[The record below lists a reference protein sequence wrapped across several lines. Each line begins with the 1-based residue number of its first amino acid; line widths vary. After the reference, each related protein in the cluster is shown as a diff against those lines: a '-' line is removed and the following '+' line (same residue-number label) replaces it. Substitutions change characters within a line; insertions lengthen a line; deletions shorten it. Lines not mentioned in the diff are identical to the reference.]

1 MGFNQMGGIKVISGF
16 KLGGKN
22 QLDVRATM
30 DTISDRDDLVT
41 GGNAPEGLRV
51 YVKETKKLYVYNGTS
66 WNVVGGAEVFTGATT
81 EQDGTSG
88 SVPAPAKEDKDK
100 FLRADGVWALP
111 SAEGGVGSLTDLGVT
126 ASAAELNY
134 MTGVTSSVQDQINTL
149 SADKL
154 SVDTVWGAESLPLPS
169 FD

>member
-1 MGFNQMGGIKVISGF
+1 MALQLSGISVASGF
-16 KLGGKN
+16 ALAGAKP
-22 QLDVRATM
+22 LDVREIL
-30 DTISDRDDLVT
+30 DTLSDRDELVT
-41 GGNAPEGLRV
+41 LGMCPEGFRI

-111 SAEGGVGSLTDLGVT
+111 SVEGGVGSLTDLGVT

-149 SADKL
+149 SADKM
-154 SVDTVWGAESLPLPS
+154 SVDTAWGAESSPLPS

>member
-1 MGFNQMGGIKVISGF
+1 MALQLSGISVAAGFALKGQKP
-16 KLGGKN
+16 
-22 QLDVRATM
+22 LDAREIL
-30 DTISDRDDLVT
+30 DTIEDRDALVT
-41 GGNAPEGLRV
+41 NFMCPEGFRV

-111 SAEGGVGSLTDLGVT
+111 SVEGGVGSLTDLGVT

-134 MTGVTSSVQDQINTL
+134 MTGVTSSVQDQINML
-149 SADKL
+149 SADKM
-154 SVDTVWGAESLPLPS
+154 SVDTAWGAESLPLPS

>member
-1 MGFNQMGGIKVISGF
+1 MALQLSGISVASGF
-16 KLGGKN
+16 ALQGAKP
-22 QLDVRATM
+22 LDVREIL
-30 DTISDRDDLVT
+30 DTLSDRDELVT
-41 GGNAPEGLRV
+41 SSICPEGLRV
-51 YVKETKKLYVYNGTS
+51 YVKETKKLYIYNGTS

-111 SAEGGVGSLTDLGVT
+111 SVEGGVGSLTDLGVT

-149 SADKL
+149 SADKM
-154 SVDTVWGAESLPLPS
+154 SVDTAWGAESLPLPS

>member
-1 MGFNQMGGIKVISGF
+1 MALQLSGISVASGF
-16 KLGGKN
+16 ALTGVKP
-22 QLDVRATM
+22 LDVREIL
-30 DTISDRDDLVT
+30 DTLSDRDELVT
-41 GGNAPEGLRV
+41 LGMCPEGLRV

-81 EQDGTSG
+81 ERDGTSG

-111 SAEGGVGSLTDLGVT
+111 SVEGGVGSLTDLGVT

-149 SADKL
+149 SADKM
-154 SVDTVWGAESLPLPS
+154 SVDTAWGAESLPLPS

>member
-1 MGFNQMGGIKVISGF
+1 MALQLSGISVASGF
-16 KLGGKN
+16 ALQGAKP
-22 QLDVRATM
+22 LDVREIL
-30 DTISDRDDLVT
+30 DTLSDRDELVT
-41 GGNAPEGLRV
+41 LGMCPEGFRV

-66 WNVVGGAEVFTGATT
+66 WNVVGGVEVFTGATT

-111 SAEGGVGSLTDLGVT
+111 SVEGGVGSLTDLGVT

-149 SADKL
+149 SADKM
-154 SVDTVWGAESLPLPS
+154 SVDTAWGAESSPLPS

>member
-1 MGFNQMGGIKVISGF
+1 MALQLSGISVASGF
-16 KLGGKN
+16 ALQGVKP
-22 QLDVRATM
+22 LDVREIL
-30 DTISDRDDLVT
+30 DTLSDRDELVT
-41 GGNAPEGLRV
+41 LGMCPEGFRI

-81 EQDGTSG
+81 ERDGTSG

-111 SAEGGVGSLTDLGVT
+111 SVEGGVGSLTDLGVT

-149 SADKL
+149 SADKM
-154 SVDTVWGAESLPLPS
+154 SVDTAWGAESSPLPS